1 MSPTLVILAAGMGS
15 RYGGLKQTVPVGP
28 GGESIM
34 DYSVF
39 DALRAGFGTIV
50 FVIRKQMRDL
60 FHESYGAKIEQRV
73 PVAYAFQELD
83 MLPAGFAVPEG
94 RTKPWGTAH
103 ALLSAESCVREPF
116 AVINADDFYGA
127 DGFQK
132 LTAHLRSGS
141 PDYAMAGFTL
151 EQTLS
156 EHGSVARGVC
166 EVTEAGYLKSIAELT
181 GIIREGDG
189 IINIDAAGRRTTLTG
204 KEAVSMNMWAFTP
217 AVFAQLN
224 AVFLRFLAKSGTSLS
239 AECYLPTSINELIAL
254 GEARV
259 KVIPSSANWF
269 GVTYRADHGRVA
281 RSIAQL
287 VSSGEYPAR
296 LWA

>member
-28 GGESIM
+28 DGESIM

-39 DALRAGFGTIV
+39 DALRAGFGTVV
-50 FVIRKQMRDL
+50 FVLRRQMEEL
-60 FHESYGAKIEQRV
+60 FHEIYGTRIEKHVTVR
-73 PVAYAFQELD
+73 YAFQELD
-83 MLPAGFAVPEG
+83 MLPVGFSLPEG
-94 RTKPWGTAH
+94 RIKPWGTAH
-103 ALLSAESCVREPF
+103 AVLAAQPCVQESF

-132 LTAHLRSGS
+132 LAAHLSSGS

-166 EVTEAGYLKSIAELT
+166 SVSSEGYLETITELT
-181 GIIREGDG
+181 GIVREGNRIVDV
-189 IINIDAAGRRTTLTG
+189 DASGRRSLLTG
-204 KEAVSMNMWAFTP
+204 KEAISMNMWAFTP
-217 AVFAQLN
+217 AVFAQLTE
-224 AVFLRFLAKSGTSLS
+224 VFARFLETDGSSLS
-239 AECYLPTSINELIAL
+239 AECYLPTAINELIHR

-259 KVIPSSANWF
+259 KVLPSTASWS
-269 GVTYRADHGRVA
+269 GVTYREDHERVVK
-281 RSIAQL
+281 SIAQL
-287 VSSGEYPAR
+287 VGSGQYPAR